1 MALNIIFIFIHKDE
15 ALSMDDLSDV
25 YTKFYGARD
34 KWFEIGLAFK
44 IGFTTLK
51 SIEREQL
58 NDQSK
63 CLREM
68 LARRIQSGGP
78 LTWADLCNCLRHL
91 TVERNDLA
99 NEIDQGRLNL
109 SIKWLL
115 TSCNVL
121 FLTLDI
127 LKLRDDASELSTVES
142 TECLGQ

>member
-1 MALNIIFIFIHKDE
+1 MPTDMALNIIFIFIHKDE

-25 YTKFYGARD
+25 YTKFYGTRD
-34 KWFEIGLAFK
+34 KWFEIGLALN

-58 NDQSK
+58 KNQSE

-68 LARRIQSGGP
+68 LAHRIQSGGP
-78 LTWADLCNCLRHL
+78 LTWADLCSCLRHP

-99 NEIDQGRLNL
+99 NEIDQGRLTL

-115 TSCNVL
+115 TSCNILFVDIVL
-121 FLTLDI
+121 
-127 LKLRDDASELSTVES
+127 
-142 TECLGQ
+142 